1 MNRWQIIF
9 VHVSRLNII
18 ILVMSLVTSNYMTAL
33 STSATTLSK
42 EIPSALGT
50 SGLMNQ
56 SADEMDIDVSV
67 DPKESLPLNGTQ
79 QISTKGATDIDI
91 NNFPPRRV
99 TVVIENETVY
109 VTNWPVT
116 IG

>member
-1 MNRWQIIF
+1 
-9 VHVSRLNII
+9 
-18 ILVMSLVTSNYMTAL
+18 MTAL
-33 STSATTLSK
+33 SNSAATLSK
-42 EIPSALGT
+42 ETPSALGT

-67 DPKESLPLNGTQ
+67 DPRESFPLNGTQ

-91 NNFPPRRV
+91 SNFPPRGV

-109 VTNWPVT
+109 VTSRPVT

>member
-1 MNRWQIIF
+1 
-9 VHVSRLNII
+9 
-18 ILVMSLVTSNYMTAL
+18 MSVVTSSYIAAP
-33 STSATTLSK
+33 STSGTTLSK
-42 EIPSALGT
+42 ETPSALGT
-50 SGLMNQ
+50 PELMNR

-67 DPKESLPLNGTQ
+67 DPRESLPLNGTQ

-91 NNFPPRRV
+91 NNFPPRGV

-109 VTNWPVT
+109 VTNRSVT

>member
-1 MNRWQIIF
+1 
-9 VHVSRLNII
+9 
-18 ILVMSLVTSNYMTAL
+18 MTAL

-42 EIPSALGT
+42 ETPSSFGT
-50 SGLMNQ
+50 SELMNQ

-67 DPKESLPLNGTQ
+67 DPTESLPINGTQ

-91 NNFPPRRV
+91 NSFPPRGV
-99 TVVIENETVY
+99 TLVIENETVY
-109 VTNWPVT
+109 VTNRSVT

>member
-1 MNRWQIIF
+1 
-9 VHVSRLNII
+9 
-18 ILVMSLVTSNYMTAL
+18 MTAPG
-33 STSATTLSK
+33 TSATTLSK
-42 EIPSALGT
+42 GTPSALGT

-56 SADEMDIDVSV
+56 SADEMDIDISV
-67 DPKESLPLNGTQ
+67 DPRESLPLNGTQ

-91 NNFPPRRV
+91 NYFPPRGV

-109 VTNWPVT
+109 VTSRPVT

>member
-1 MNRWQIIF
+1 
-9 VHVSRLNII
+9 
-18 ILVMSLVTSNYMTAL
+18 MTAL

-42 EIPSALGT
+42 ETPSALGT
-50 SGLMNQ
+50 SELNQ

-67 DPKESLPLNGTQ
+67 DPRESLPLNGTQ

-91 NNFPPRRV
+91 NNFPPRGV

-109 VTNWPVT
+109 VTSRLVT